1 MILDSAHFIFPKKRK
16 GNAKHTYMNKRAFED
31 QVVILVEFGSKKVD
45 KKNIKM
51 KIAGRIFYSKFFIR
65 LNFWNASM
73 GKLFEGNIKKHNKTM
88 KVDQNGHQF
97 GWCSYHFYK
106 KIVSC
111 FMCQVRDHAILLNL
125 GSLRAMAMQECVLIF
140 DYNR

>member
-1 MILDSAHFIFPKKRK
+1 M
-16 GNAKHTYMNKRAFED
+16 
-31 QVVILVEFGSKKVD
+31 EFGSKKVD

-51 KIAGRIFYSKFFIR
+51 KIAGRIFYSKFFVR

-73 GKLFEGNIKKHNKTM
+73 GKLVEGYIKKHNKTM

-106 KIVSC
+106 KNC
-111 FMCQVRDHAILLNL
+111 FLFHVL
-125 GSLRAMAMQECVLIF
+125 GP
-140 DYNR
+140 